1 MNIIEAKMSRY
12 GVVNLRNDDAPL
24 TDILNTT
31 LSDIMSPTTATTGT
45 TISMLDE
52 EVDEFSR

>member
-1 MNIIEAKMSRY
+1 MSRY